1 MSHGP
6 VGADSAPAAA
16 RAQQRVEELCAASIR
31 ALSGL
36 PDLHF
41 RARRLHQGNRLLPLF
56 GPHLQPSLE
65 DDDFASFRGAADGIA
80 LRLALSDAALH
91 RSLIPA
97 DAQQRWVFEL
107 LEQIRVEALAPADMP
122 GLLHNL
128 RHRFEAW
135 SMAFYNSGLT
145 DTVRGMLLY
154 TVAQVCR
161 SRVTATPVLEATEDF
176 IESSR
181 MRLAPRIGH
190 ALAGLR
196 RERFDQVAYAPH
208 ALAIAAELLLLMQE
222 AEPPG
227 EGDASAAEQ
236 DQAEQSARQ
245 RGFTLLVDFDGEL
258 ETGTS
263 QVQVGESRVFS
274 DADGGYRVFTTAYD
288 REDRAASLVRPAQLL
303 EYREHLDKRIAAQA
317 VNLGRLA
324 RQLKALLAQPVRDG
338 WDDDQE
344 VGRIDGRRL
353 ARLVSS
359 PSERRLFRVEHQ
371 EPVADAVLAF
381 LIDCSGSMR
390 QHIEAVATLVDLMV
404 RALEQAG
411 VATEVLGFTT
421 GTWNGGRARRDWQRA
436 GRPRHPGRLNE
447 AQHLVFKSADQG
459 WRRARRDLAALLK
472 SDLFREGIDGEAVDW
487 ACQRLADRDEPRR
500 LLVVISDGC
509 PMDGATA
516 LANDAQYLDRH
527 LREVV
532 ARRSAP
538 GGTEIYGLGVGLDL
552 SACYDHCTALD
563 LSQALDSAMFDE
575 LVQMLAG
582 RRRR

>member
-135 SMAFYNSGLT
+135 SMAFHNSGLT

-196 RERFDQVAYAPH
+196 RERFDQVDYAPH
-208 ALAIAAELLLLMQE
+208 ALAIAAELLLMMQE

-227 EGDASAAEQ
+227 EGDASPAEQ

-303 EYREHLDKRIAAQA
+303 EYREHLDKHIAAQA

-421 GTWNGGRARRDWQRA
+421 GTWNGG
-436 GRPRHPGRLNE
+436 
-447 AQHLVFKSADQG
+447 
-459 WRRARRDLAALLK
+459 RARRDLAALLK